1 MMTAPVMRVKI
12 PINIYLIL
20 PLMEKVDGSQG
31 IKKKRLKQHRR
42 TSSPKVKKNVFGQKM
57 NLLPEFLWS
66 FSMKK
71 ERL

>member
-1 MMTAPVMRVKI
+1 
-12 PINIYLIL
+12 
-20 PLMEKVDGSQG
+20 MEKVDGSQG
-31 IKKKRLKQHRR
+31 IKKKKRLKQHRR

-57 NLLPEFLWS
+57 NSLPEFLWS